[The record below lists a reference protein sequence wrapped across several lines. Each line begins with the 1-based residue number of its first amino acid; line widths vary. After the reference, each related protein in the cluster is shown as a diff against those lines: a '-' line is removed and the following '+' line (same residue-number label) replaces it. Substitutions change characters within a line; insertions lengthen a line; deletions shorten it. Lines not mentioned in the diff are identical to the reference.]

1 MQTRTGSR
9 WRAALA
15 AALALV
21 LGAGVGACGEDQSSR
36 ASDQSQRVFL
46 EAMVPHH
53 QSAVEMARVARR
65 RAEHPEVAELAK
77 AIVSAQMREI
87 GQMRR
92 LHQRLFG
99 EPLLENADA
108 HAQLGLSPE
117 AAGMMHGDDAVARL
131 RRKEPFDRAFID
143 AMIPHHQGAI
153 RMARTILAQGGDTE
167 IVRLAATVVRAQA
180 QEIREMNQWRADW
193 YGADSPAG
201 GVPEE
206 GPSSGSDAEH
216 EGH

>member
-1 MQTRTGSR
+1 MQTRTRSR

-15 AALALV
+15 AASALV

-36 ASDQSQRVFL
+36 ASDQNQRVFL

-53 QSAVEMARVARR
+53 QSAVKMARVARR

-77 AIVSAQMREI
+77 AIVSAQMKEI

-92 LHQRLFG
+92 LHRRLFG

-117 AAGMMHGDDAVARL
+117 AAGMMHGDDAVATL

-193 YGADSPAG
+193 YGTESPAG

-206 GPSSGSDAEH
+206 APSSGSDAEH
-216 EGH
+216 DGH